1 MTTRKTYPPWSEKEL
16 ETLKELYPDNDNEY
30 IGRLLNRTPGSVKI
44 RAVWN
49 GCRKSYEFIQRRRMT
64 TDNKPRKMVGCI
76 PNPLPVMQV
85 YNFKVK
91 SPKNLPYSA
100 FTIKSTFYA
109 RLILHT
115 FTHISV
121 KICSF
126 VCPLFVHCLSI
137 VCPKFKVYAYIFY
150 RDQREERAAGR

>member
-1 MTTRKTYPPWSEKEL
+1 MKSCGCFLFGGEYEARTR
-16 ETLKELYPDNDNEY
+16 D
-30 IGRLLNRTPGSVKI
+30 LLH
-44 RAVWN
+44 A
-49 GCRKSYEFIQRRRMT
+49 
-64 TDNKPRKMVGCI
+64 
-76 PNPLPVMQV
+76 MQV

-126 VCPLFVHCLSI
+126 VCP
-137 VCPKFKVYAYIFY
+137 KFKVYAYIFY